1 MLPAHMSKSSI
12 TKFWTEVD
20 VAKLIALADAGAS
33 LLRASSA
40 LNRPSSSVTKKAR
53 ELGKSFPGVRAM
65 KARIRDLEP
74 NN

>member
-1 MLPAHMSKSSI
+1 MLSTYMAKRSI
-12 TKFWTEVD
+12 TKFWTDVD

-40 LNRPSSSVTKKAR
+40 LNRPSGSVTKKAR

-65 KARIRDLEP
+65 KARLRNLEP
-74 NN
+74 